1 MLDFFRGTL
10 SAEAILD
17 FLEHLPSTSA
27 YNAAVAEDED
37 LAREMLD
44 QPEPPARAPRL
55 TEFGPD
61 VRVLAEI
68 RDLQASILAVL
79 IKANGGKP
87 QKTKPYPRPVT
98 AMQKLR
104 QKIRYSRHKDLVR
117 RVLPNRS

>member
-27 YNAAVAEDED
+27 YNAALADDED
-37 LAREMLD
+37 LAREMLE
-44 QPEPPARAPRL
+44 QPEPPARPPRL

-98 AMQKLR
+98 ALQKMR
-104 QKIRYSRHKDLVR
+104 RRVKYSRHMDLVR